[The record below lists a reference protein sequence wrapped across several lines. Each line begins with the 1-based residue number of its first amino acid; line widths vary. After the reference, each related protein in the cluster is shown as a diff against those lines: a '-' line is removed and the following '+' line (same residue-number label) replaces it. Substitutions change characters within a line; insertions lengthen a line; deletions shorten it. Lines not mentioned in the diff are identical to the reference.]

1 MAAFFYIND
10 GLFETTRAKQMQRA
24 FDTLVTL
31 FDRVDIWKN
40 SEIKS
45 E

>member
-10 GLFETTRAKQMQRA
+10 GLFEPTRAEQTQRD
-24 FDTLVTL
+24 FDTLVNL
-31 FDRVDIWKN
+31 FDSVDIWKN
-40 SEIKS
+40 SERNP